1 MLTYEGPNCI
11 FELVLVLEERSSL
24 YLIGLACTLFLILA
38 LCIMKK
44 VVSAATDD
52 GNGPRGHGEDNSP
65 PNDDHPWEPPY
76 IHKNAKG
83 RKKGPNA
90 KLDKKFEDGHKKN
103 LPIIFDLND
112 QKTAKPVGPKP
123 VGPNCRDF
131 TGLIRN
137 EIEQSIPLCYES
149 WEAVPEKYKGTLWPV
164 IHSLSEW
171 HELCDHFTS
180 EKHLARS
187 EKSKANRAKLPQSS
201 TQGSRSYA
209 ASRYEE
215 WEITG
220 VFPDLIEHYKKSH
233 QKSGK
238 CSNRKCLFAPLY
250 EHDTMILKT
259 KCYYYLTTPYPT
271 ASAVCSSSSSL
282 PDKGVF
288 PDLIE
293 HFKKSHQKNEKWDK
307 EIYKT
312 RYMLKLRA
320 SQEGLAVRMT
330 DDKIMDKVLGRS
342 RTFKPGR
349 GRKLRNSASS
359 SSVRSYPAPP
369 PSTSQAALRSFMEAH
384 NDQMKDMHSQLADK
398 NIEL

>member
-1 MLTYEGPNCI
+1 
-11 FELVLVLEERSSL
+11 
-24 YLIGLACTLFLILA
+24 
-38 LCIMKK
+38 
-44 VVSAATDD
+44 
-52 GNGPRGHGEDNSP
+52 
-65 PNDDHPWEPPY
+65 
-76 IHKNAKG
+76 
-83 RKKGPNA
+83 
-90 KLDKKFEDGHKKN
+90 GHKKN

-149 WEAVPEKYKGTLWPV
+149 WEAVPEKYKGTLWRV

-238 CSNRKCLFAPLY
+238 
-250 EHDTMILKT
+250 
-259 KCYYYLTTPYPT
+259 
-271 ASAVCSSSSSL
+271 
-282 PDKGVF
+282 
-288 PDLIE
+288 
-293 HFKKSHQKNEKWDK
+293 W
-307 EIYKT
+307 
-312 RYMLKLRA
+312 MLKQRA

-330 DDKIMDKVLGRS
+330 DDEIMDKVLGRN
-342 RTFKPGR
+342 RTLKPGR

-359 SSVRSYPAPP
+359 SSILSYPAPP
-369 PSTSQAALRSFMEAH
+369 PSTSQAALRSFVEAH

-398 NIEL
+398 NIDL